1 MTMMTFEPPR
11 QIARYEIL
19 GELGRGAMG
28 VVYKARDPLIDRLV
42 ALKTI
47 GVEQGGDAEAFRQ
60 RFFREARSAGG
71 LSHPNI
77 VTIHDV
83 GESGDV
89 AYIAMEFLGGQ
100 SLREILDSGTVL
112 PAARIADIAAQ
123 VADGLAFAHE
133 KNIIHRDIK
142 PANIMVLENGT
153 VKITDFGIALLPT
166 GTRTIAGTV
175 FGSPKYISPE
185 RVRGNHVDGR
195 SDIFSLG
202 AVLYEMLTGLPPFA
216 GNDLNALLYQILSVM
231 PVAPSSRNR
240 NIAPAFDL
248 IVATALAKNPGDRY
262 RDAQGMAADLRHFA
276 EPGAV
281 NPLPPGMRES
291 GNPDVL
297 PWREG
302 DRTLRLETAL
312 TPAVARTM
320 VPMLEDPP
328 PVQPIASRL
337 AERWRR
343 TALFAAPALALAL
356 IAGALLLPRESKVAS
371 APAQQA
377 VTSPAPAAPVAATA
391 AAAKAAAAAPPPI
404 AKAAPSAPHT
414 LTVAPSTIVAPPA
427 GVAVT
432 PAAVAAAGPARDN
445 LAVKAVV
452 PAPIAAINAGA
463 PATPAPAKSAIAAAS
478 PVVKEAPVA
487 AKASAVLA
495 IAATPWGE
503 VHVNGKKV
511 GVSPPLNELKL
522 PPGKYA
528 IEIRNTTF
536 PAYHQ
541 TVELNAQS
549 NVKIRHKFQ

>member
-1 MTMMTFEPPR
+1 
-11 QIARYEIL
+11 
-19 GELGRGAMG
+19 
-28 VVYKARDPLIDRLV
+28 
-42 ALKTI
+42 
-47 GVEQGGDAEAFRQ
+47 
-60 RFFREARSAGG
+60 
-71 LSHPNI
+71 
-77 VTIHDV
+77 
-83 GESGDV
+83 
-89 AYIAMEFLGGQ
+89 
-100 SLREILDSGTVL
+100 
-112 PAARIADIAAQ
+112 
-123 VADGLAFAHE
+123 
-133 KNIIHRDIK
+133 
-142 PANIMVLENGT
+142 
-153 VKITDFGIALLPT
+153 
-166 GTRTIAGTV
+166 
-175 FGSPKYISPE
+175 
-185 RVRGNHVDGR
+185 
-195 SDIFSLG
+195 
-202 AVLYEMLTGLPPFA
+202 
-216 GNDLNALLYQILSVM
+216 
-231 PVAPSSRNR
+231 
-240 NIAPAFDL
+240 
-248 IVATALAKNPGDRY
+248 
-262 RDAQGMAADLRHFA
+262 
-276 EPGAV
+276 
-281 NPLPPGMRES
+281 
-291 GNPDVL
+291 
-297 PWREG
+297 
-302 DRTLRLETAL
+302 
-312 TPAVARTM
+312 M

-356 IAGALLLPRESKVAS
+356 IAGALLLPRESKVAT

-391 AAAKAAAAAPPPI
+391 AAAKAAAAAPPAI

-414 LTVAPSTIVAPPA
+414 LMVAPSTIVAPPA

-463 PATPAPAKSAIAAAS
+463 PTTPAPAKSAIAAAS